1 MSEENQT
8 ETQVET
14 QVAEQ
19 TEKVELSKSLS
30 EMLSTL
36 ETKIRA
42 LTAEVRTLRAENAEL
57 KKEREAAISA
67 SADALDFTALQI
79 AEILDLFDDKKNDTI
94 DQTAGPNLAD
104 AESAAE
110 DLSET
115 EIAAD
120 PLIDAVEYSETAPRV
135 DSETHFER
143 PIGF

>member
-79 AEILDLFDDKKNDTI
+79 AEILDLFDDEKNDNI

-115 EIAAD
+115 ETAAD
-120 PLIDAVEYSETAPRV
+120 PLIDAVEYSETAPRA